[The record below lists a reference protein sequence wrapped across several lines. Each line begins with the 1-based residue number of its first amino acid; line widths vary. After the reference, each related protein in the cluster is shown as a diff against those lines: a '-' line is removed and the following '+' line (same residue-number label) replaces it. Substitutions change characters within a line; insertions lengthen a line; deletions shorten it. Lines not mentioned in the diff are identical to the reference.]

1 MNIYRHAVRSTLASL
16 GVAALI
22 VLAPSLEGA
31 GQDAGGARTTLAI
44 TYGEG
49 SSSSIDMA
57 GSTLRPGVLGSA
69 DVKRSQ
75 GRTRVKIHMEA
86 LPHPQSLGSFYTTYL
101 LWAVAPEGQSANLA
115 ELPHSKSFSMEVTTS
130 FQTFGLIVTAEPH
143 SAVSLPSPI
152 VIAENVVRDDT
163 AGRIQASPLAYG
175 AATGSL
181 YLMPDQ
187 ADAAHRDFVTPLL
200 VLGARHAVDIAKDAG
215 ADHYARAELQ
225 QAETKLATIEQAA
238 HGGRKLPRDFE
249 GDAREA
255 MRIAENARQVAE
267 DRHEQARLSDERNA
281 ANATVAA
288 AQSEAER
295 AREETKQTRQSAEQA
310 RSDAEQARV
319 REGMARVQAESARQ
333 EAELA
338 RQDAE
343 SALREAD
350 ATRRDKAEMQE
361 RLFQSLSTIL
371 ETRREARGIIVNL
384 SDVLFDFNRASLT
397 PGAREKLSKLT
408 GLLLAYPGSY
418 RLEIEGHADAIGSEQ
433 YNFRLSRDRA
443 EMVGSYLVTSGLPAG
458 RIGATVGMGEDRPVA
473 SNDTASGRQ
482 LNRRVEVV
490 ITDLDT

>member
-1 MNIYRHAVRSTLASL
+1 MNRLQKAICSTLTGL
-16 GVAALI
+16 AAAAAI
-22 VLAPSLEGA
+22 VLAPPAEA
-31 GQDAGGARTTLAI
+31 AARDVGGARTTLAI

-49 SSSSIDMA
+49 TSSSIDMA

-75 GRTRVKIHMEA
+75 GRTRVKIRMDA
-86 LPHPQSLGSFYTTYL
+86 LPNPQSLGSFYTTYL

-115 ELPHSKSFSMEVTTS
+115 ELPHSKGFSMDVTTS

-143 SAVSLPSPI
+143 SAVSLPSPL

-175 AATGSL
+175 AATGGL
-181 YLMPDQ
+181 YLVPDQ

-215 ADHYARAELQ
+215 ADDYARAELQ
-225 QAETKLATIEQAA
+225 QAETKLATVEQAA
-238 HGGRKLPRDFE
+238 HGGRKLPKDFE

-255 MRIAENARQVAE
+255 MRMAEHARQVAE
-267 DRHEQARLSDERNA
+267 DRHEQARLTDERNA

-288 AQSEAER
+288 AQSDAER
-295 AREETKQTRQSAEQA
+295 ARDEAQRTRQRAAEA
-310 RSDAEQARV
+310 KNDAEQAKIS
-319 REGMARVQAESARQ
+319 EGMARIQAESARQ
-333 EAELA
+333 EAEVA
-338 RQDAE
+338 RQEAE
-343 SALREAD
+343 SAMREAD
-350 ATRRDKAEMQE
+350 ETRRDKAEMQE
-361 RLFQSLSTIL
+361 RLFQSLSSIL

-408 GLLLAYPGSY
+408 GLLLAYPGGY
-418 RLEIEGHADAIGSEQ
+418 RVEIEGHADAIGSEE
-433 YNFRLSRDRA
+433 YNFKLSRDRA
-443 EMVGSYLVTSGLPAG
+443 AMVGSYLMTSGLPAG
-458 RIGATVGMGEDRPVA
+458 RIGSTVGMGEDRPVA